1 MKTKKIKAMQ
11 LKQDDT
17 ILLDDHYIIVSHVL
31 VQFKYDRVTITG
43 YNEIYGEI
51 NKSFQIGDEVEI
63 IEKEIK

>member
-11 LKQDDT
+11 LKQNDT
-17 ILLDDHYIIVSHVL
+17 ILIDTHYITVSHVL

-51 NKSFQIGDEVEI
+51 NKGFQLGDEVEI
-63 IEKEIK
+63 LEKEIR

>member
-51 NKSFQIGDEVEI
+51 NHGFCTSDEVEI
-63 IEKEIK
+63 LDKS